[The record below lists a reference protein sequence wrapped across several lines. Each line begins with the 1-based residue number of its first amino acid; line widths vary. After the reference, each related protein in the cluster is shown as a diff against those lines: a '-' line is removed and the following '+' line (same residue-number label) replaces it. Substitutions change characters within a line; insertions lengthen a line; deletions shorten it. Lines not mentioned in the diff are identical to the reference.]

1 MAPGERV
8 VLDPQDL
15 DRMLRDGEVDTVLCA
30 LPDLWGRLVGK
41 RVAPRAFRRILNEGG
56 GVNASLYL
64 FVVDMDMEPLPG
76 FALTDWDRGFQDFL
90 MLPDLSTLRLVP
102 WLERTAL
109 VLCDAVIE
117 RTGEPVEVSPRQI
130 LKRQIRLA
138 ADQGLAIK
146 CGSELEVFFFTDG
159 YRDAW
164 ARQYRELRPLS
175 DYRADYHLLQT
186 TRDEWLIKQIRL
198 GMEAAGVPI
207 EFSKGEW
214 GLGQHEINM
223 EYADAL
229 EMADRHVIYKHGIK
243 EIAALSGLSATFMAK
258 WSQDEVGSSFHIHS
272 SLWDEA
278 DGAPL
283 SWDLGD
289 SLHVS
294 KPFRHYLGGL
304 VGSARELSYLFAPYV
319 NSYRRYRPDSFAPTT
334 ITWGEDNRTC
344 AFRLVGEGAS
354 FRIEDRIPGA
364 DANPYL
370 AFAATIAGG
379 LSGIAQ
385 KTEPPPITTENAY
398 RDRAAPCIPESLEEA
413 VAEFERSELARSAFG
428 AAVHTHLS
436 LLGKHEAAA
445 FRAYLGTAAA
455 AASTAGGGP
464 AQPGVTEWE
473 LRRYFERG

>member
-1 MAPGERV
+1 MEPGERV

-41 RVAPRAFRRILNEGG
+41 RVAARAFRRILNEGG

-138 ADQGLAIK
+138 ADQGLAVK

-164 ARQYRELRPLS
+164 ARQYRELHPMS

-186 TRDEWLIKQIRL
+186 TKDEWLIKRIRL

-223 EYADAL
+223 EYALPCPGCRPRSWRSGRRMRSAPPFTFTP
-229 EMADRHVIYKHGIK
+229 ASGTRPAPRRSAGTPAICCTSRSRSGI
-243 EIAALSGLSATFMAK
+243 ISAA
-258 WSQDEVGSSFHIHS
+258 W
-272 SLWDEA
+272 
-278 DGAPL
+278 
-283 SWDLGD
+283 
-289 SLHVS
+289 
-294 KPFRHYLGGL
+294 
-304 VGSARELSYLFAPYV
+304 SARPE
-319 NSYRRYRPDSFAPTT
+319 NCPTSSP
-334 ITWGEDNRTC
+334 RM
-344 AFRLVGEGAS
+344 
-354 FRIEDRIPGA
+354 
-364 DANPYL
+364 
-370 AFAATIAGG
+370 
-379 LSGIAQ
+379 
-385 KTEPPPITTENAY
+385 
-398 RDRAAPCIPESLEEA
+398 
-413 VAEFERSELARSAFG
+413 
-428 AAVHTHLS
+428 
-436 LLGKHEAAA
+436 
-445 FRAYLGTAAA
+445 
-455 AASTAGGGP
+455 
-464 AQPGVTEWE
+464 
-473 LRRYFERG
+473 